1 MQQTNAPSQLA
12 PSRLYDEGWPYSD
25 LDDGTVAEDEIDL
38 DLLELRADP
47 HAYDSLT
54 SRERDALT
62 LRYGFVSNR
71 PMSMKEVARSLG
83 LTYSETR
90 EALGTAISK
99 LRKRLISQ

>member
-1 MQQTNAPSQLA
+1 MQRSTAPSQ
-12 PSRLYDEGWPYSD
+12 LYDEGWPYSD
-25 LDDGTVAEDEIDL
+25 RDDGTVTEDEIDL

-54 SRERDALT
+54 SLERDALT
-62 LRYGFVSNR
+62 LRYGFGSDG

-90 EALGTAISK
+90 TALGAAISK
-99 LRKRLISQ
+99 LRKRLIS

>member
-1 MQQTNAPSQLA
+1 MQQTNAPSQL
-12 PSRLYDEGWPYSD
+12 YDEGWPYSD
-25 LDDGTVAEDEIDL
+25 IDDGTVAEDEIDL
-38 DLLELRADP
+38 DILELRADP

-54 SRERDALT
+54 SLERDALA
-62 LRYGFVSNR
+62 LRYGFGGNR
-71 PMSMKEVARSLG
+71 PMSMKEVARSLD